1 MGPMIKTLIFRK
13 DPYDPHVTR
22 TSILGGW
29 DSVYACVNMNIGVL
43 GNARMHMYVNYAY
56 MYP

>member
-1 MGPMIKTLIFRK
+1 MIKTLILRK

-29 DSVYACVNMNIGVL
+29 DSVYACVNMNIGV
-43 GNARMHMYVNYAY
+43 HMYVTYAY